1 MNKYMSHVLCY
12 INEEESFIDNCLFNT
27 KDFKMPAF
35 DKIHF
40 FTVQGKDA
48 MIKSLYPES
57 ALRNACVSHYIHHMK
72 PKLTEEKFSELDP
85 AKLWTFLTY
94 MPEKFNGEEDED
106 ISAAIMLRN
115 CLAHFKKEEI
125 KLLTE
130 LYKEYPRLLE
140 WKKSNF
146 SKDLKLGEKS
156 DFTVEDAKAF
166 AKRCDDA
173 RIGHRLH
180 FLSQAMTTSVSWEYR
195 LDNFYYEASDVQWR
209 TRKCT
214 KCEKTDWNSQIP
226 PFFKIDSGCL
236 DCGARCSDCLLDV
249 VKTNHSSKS
258 SSATF
263 TGPEGGC
270 YLNVIDITGG
280 VEFFADKLEITE
292 SECKTIAMQD
302 YETLVMSKYRN
313 LPQEITTKPEK
324 LQEHESLFQRCNAVV
339 QVSMQMKLRSEYDE
353 LKVKIADLLKMTRLK
368 SKMTKLDSEVD
379 KLVQKTKAGNDDA
392 MLEQCKNLLHPIRQV
407 LLDRPENGKDMP
419 EIFGMTM
426 EDIMHM
432 KLQRAKDALTTAY
445 SIARTCSI
453 CMTTSNR
460 SEETLL
466 QLHGELEKDVKEW
479 RWNNSHYNAYRK
491 RSMFRLPCH
500 ACKDCFSNYL
510 SFKSAL
516 GKPALRCP
524 GMNCEC
530 HLKKAEVKILAP
542 VAYADYEAAMMR
554 YSLKKIN
561 NFRICPNADCSAGL
575 VVDVDCKAEK
585 ITCTACDFS
594 FCPHCNDLPHPGMSC
609 EDMRRQRHKE
619 RWGNAK
625 DFMAN
630 ETKQCPHCLTWIE
643 KNGGCNHMT
652 CHHCRGEFCWL
663 CFGDWREHYD
673 CNQKKAVVRRPFG
686 ELFPDWTEKPKKT
699 LKPRFSPGKYVEF
712 KAEGCD
718 HTNAIARVSE
728 VAIDGIH
735 ITYVVEPV
743 DGSEILRIEESL
755 LRGYNKPVSSV
766 DLEKSEEMEAETY
779 ASFLSGFDQHV
790 KFVEDVQSQHASTLT
805 TEISPYESFLSGFES
820 DDESED
826 EEPRFKGKLTR
837 HSAYIL
843 KQSQDSSSSLKKQI
857 QARAIRELERESEIC
872 DGDDEEESSAECPN
886 HLWDSDYEPFEEEE
900 SSACVPSGFWG
911 WDWEG
916 EEDSEIIAPVAFLAA
931 LYDSECESDS
941 LANDD
946 VEEEE
951 ESHGPEFYGLFAADS
966 DSGTNSEDEIDDKK
980 FDYGFSSDDEEESS

>member
-1 MNKYMSHVLCY
+1 
-12 INEEESFIDNCLFNT
+12 
-27 KDFKMPAF
+27 
-35 DKIHF
+35 
-40 FTVQGKDA
+40 
-48 MIKSLYPES
+48 
-57 ALRNACVSHYIHHMK
+57 
-72 PKLTEEKFSELDP
+72 
-85 AKLWTFLTY
+85 
-94 MPEKFNGEEDED
+94 
-106 ISAAIMLRN
+106 
-115 CLAHFKKEEI
+115 
-125 KLLTE
+125 
-130 LYKEYPRLLE
+130 
-140 WKKSNF
+140 
-146 SKDLKLGEKS
+146 
-156 DFTVEDAKAF
+156 
-166 AKRCDDA
+166 
-173 RIGHRLH
+173 
-180 FLSQAMTTSVSWEYR
+180 
-195 LDNFYYEASDVQWR
+195 
-209 TRKCT
+209 
-214 KCEKTDWNSQIP
+214 
-226 PFFKIDSGCL
+226 
-236 DCGARCSDCLLDV
+236 
-249 VKTNHSSKS
+249 
-258 SSATF
+258 
-263 TGPEGGC
+263 
-270 YLNVIDITGG
+270 
-280 VEFFADKLEITE
+280 
-292 SECKTIAMQD
+292 
-302 YETLVMSKYRN
+302 
-313 LPQEITTKPEK
+313 
-324 LQEHESLFQRCNAVV
+324 
-339 QVSMQMKLRSEYDE
+339 
-353 LKVKIADLLKMTRLK
+353 
-368 SKMTKLDSEVD
+368 
-379 KLVQKTKAGNDDA
+379 
-392 MLEQCKNLLHPIRQV
+392 
-407 LLDRPENGKDMP
+407 
-419 EIFGMTM
+419 
-426 EDIMHM
+426 
-432 KLQRAKDALTTAY
+432 
-445 SIARTCSI
+445 
-453 CMTTSNR
+453 
-460 SEETLL
+460 
-466 QLHGELEKDVKEW
+466 
-479 RWNNSHYNAYRK
+479 
-491 RSMFRLPCH
+491 
-500 ACKDCFSNYL
+500 
-510 SFKSAL
+510 
-516 GKPALRCP
+516 
-524 GMNCEC
+524 MNCEC

-673 CNQKKAVVRRPFG
+673 CNRKKAVVRRPFG

-728 VAIDGIH
+728 VAIDGIR

-743 DGSEILRIEESL
+743 DGSEILRIDESL

-779 ASFLSGFDQHV
+779 ASFLSGFDRHV
-790 KFVEDVQSQHASTLT
+790 KFVEDVQSQPASTST

-820 DDESED
+820 DDEENSSSPQRRVRVASDSPSGGCGIRRSPEYPGERTGDDVFPGEEVSYIAKQPFVFNKAPFGSINIMFYKLQDGRGWIHDYDPKRSDGSLNLVESED
-826 EEPRFKGKLTR
+826 NEEPQFKGKLTR

-857 QARAIRELERESEIC
+857 RARAIRELERESEIC

-886 HLWDSDYEPFEEEE
+886 HLWDSDYEAFEEEE

-911 WDWEG
+911 WEWEG
-916 EEDSEIIAPVAFLAA
+916 EEDSEIIAPVSFLAA